1 MNAISSNT
9 DWQRDETDTKRA
21 TYHKARYAQRAGY
34 VAQYEGSDS
43 YNWQDIRYGHRLYRE
58 RVFLLNIQ
66 VITTR
71 GKTKQGGC
79 HAAQYHY
86 QIKYLFHFSYG
97 FSHYKI
103 YLMPKPY
110 WVWKCFAA
118 LLQRTRSRRRSN
130 RTTLSER

>member
-1 MNAISSNT
+1 MLLITIINKWLVPAV
-9 DWQRDETDTKRA
+9 
-21 TYHKARYAQRAGY
+21 HG
-34 VAQYEGSDS
+34 
-43 YNWQDIRYGHRLYRE
+43 
-58 RVFLLNIQ
+58 VFLLNIQ

-110 WVWKCFAA
+110 WV
-118 LLQRTRSRRRSN
+118 
-130 RTTLSER
+130 